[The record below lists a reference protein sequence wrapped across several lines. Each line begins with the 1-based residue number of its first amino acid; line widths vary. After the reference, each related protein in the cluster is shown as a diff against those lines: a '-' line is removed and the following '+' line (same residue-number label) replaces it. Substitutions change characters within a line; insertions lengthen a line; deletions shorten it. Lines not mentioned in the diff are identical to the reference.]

1 MFSKLLWMHCDISQT
16 DRMGWDTENLL
27 ISSYD
32 DVVFITWADVS
43 VRVGQSRFCFLLPA
57 YVKGSAYCRRV
68 VNPNVDYMWMWWR
81 KPSQCSLPA
90 AVLAIATYLTLIACA
105 GKRLLN
111 PQCSLPVAATAH
123 ATFHTDSLSM
133 LGKQGKKDFSLNV
146 RSLQLSRY

>member
-123 ATFHTDSLSM
+123 ATCFTLTVSPC
-133 LGKQGKKDFSLNV
+133 
-146 RSLQLSRY
+146 